1 MPPNKGGKNYKK
13 GKKGGGDPSQIKMIE
28 IDGDDGQMVGR
39 VLKSVGD
46 RRFTVYC
53 NDNKERLCRLCGS
66 MRKGEWVEVGSLVLI
81 AKRELNGKP
90 KAVMPVAAAANTDPE
105 ENDTFTPEEIK
116 DDKLGDILQLI
127 DQSLYGKLKKVPGI
141 NLALFNDIEN
151 QDMKHVQKRVADGIQ
166 GDDDFF
172 DRSGDEKPDDEATE
186 ATDATEATE
195 AIGAP
200 KKEFNAEGLR
210 ERQKDAAVKRGADRE
225 KKEFIR
231 LDDL

>member
-1 MPPNKGGKNYKK
+1 M
-13 GKKGGGDPSQIKMIE
+13 
-28 IDGDDGQMVGR
+28 
-39 VLKSVGD
+39 
-46 RRFTVYC
+46 
-53 NDNKERLCRLCGS
+53 
-66 MRKGEWVEVGSLVLI
+66 
-81 AKRELNGKP
+81 
-90 KAVMPVAAAANTDPE
+90 
-105 ENDTFTPEEIK
+105 
-116 DDKLGDILQLI
+116 QLI

-186 ATDATEATE
+186 AAEDTE

-210 ERQKDAAVKRGADRE
+210 ERQKDAAVKRGLIGKRRNLFALMICNA
-225 KKEFIR
+225 F
-231 LDDL
+231 LL